1 MSKNYAKRDFKKRTP
16 RKKARHSHGW
26 LWLVTGILIGGFSFS
41 LVFLKRHTPVT
52 EQNTQ
57 SQPASEHPASTAS
70 HHPAKTTEKSSN
82 ADDKASYDFYTMLP
96 NRQVQN
102 TDSTVAA
109 AAPTSAEPSVKPTK
123 PLAEAEQLL
132 LSKTNTALPQASST
146 MPNAATTTP
155 AAEPVAKTSNVIT
168 PETAHKTIAN
178 AAKAKS
184 DSSEPMDLTSFKNT
198 TKTTKKPIDDGT
210 RYSLDM
216 GSFDSYEK
224 ADMRKAELL
233 LAGFNR
239 IHIETYLKND
249 TTWHRVLI
257 GHYKT
262 KNEAEQTQNELDN
275 NHFQAQIIS
284 SP

>member
-16 RKKARHSHGW
+16 RKKSRHNHGW
-26 LWLVTGILIGGFSFS
+26 LWLITGILIGGFGFS
-41 LVFLKRHTPVT
+41 LVFLKKHAPVI
-52 EQNTQ
+52 EQNIAN
-57 SQPASEHPASTAS
+57 QPASEHPASTANR

-96 NRQVQN
+96 NRQVQS
-102 TDSTVAA
+102 TDATN
-109 AAPTSAEPSVKPTK
+109 APASEESSVKPTK

-132 LSKTNTALPQASST
+132 LTKANAALPQASSMTPNPTTT
-146 MPNAATTTP
+146 MPTAT
-155 AAEPVAKTSNVIT
+155 PVTQTSNAVT
-168 PETAHKTIAN
+168 PETARKTIVTAV
-178 AAKAKS
+178 KAQS

-198 TKTTKKPIDDGT
+198 TKNTKKPIDDGT

-262 KNEAEQTQNELDN
+262 KSEAEQTQNELDS